1 MNSSSKI
8 EHTKSPAQLLSRK
21 RSHNEEKSKS
31 KISLITKTAKQS
43 ITMDSQQQVL
53 EATEYDEY
61 PHGCKHN
68 REIMMQQ
75 GTAVSSTR
83 SSLPTSASSELA
95 SFRELAGI
103 TSGSSN
109 RRLVHLEDED
119 DSSTP
124 ASKSYARK
132 SYSKRRPNS
141 WRDRKWIGKSRTFV
155 VGMGNTSGIGMSPTA
170 ARLLQDFSD

>member
-1 MNSSSKI
+1 
-8 EHTKSPAQLLSRK
+8 
-21 RSHNEEKSKS
+21 
-31 KISLITKTAKQS
+31 
-43 ITMDSQQQVL
+43 MDSQQQVL

-61 PHGCKHN
+61 PHGSKHN

-119 DSSTP
+119 DSFTP